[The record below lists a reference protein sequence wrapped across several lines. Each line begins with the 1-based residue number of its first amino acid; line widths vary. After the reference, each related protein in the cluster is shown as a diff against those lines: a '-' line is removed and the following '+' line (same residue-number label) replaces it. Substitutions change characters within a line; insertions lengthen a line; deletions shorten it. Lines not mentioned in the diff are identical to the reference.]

1 MNNNDYDTK
10 ELDVPTTSD
19 PLPSPYSSLVEVDWA
34 ALSDKGKVRANNE
47 DHFLL
52 GKAGRFLDVVST
64 NLRDGEVP
72 VRSEEIGYA
81 MVVADGMGGTEG
93 GEVASRLAI
102 ETLINLVLDL
112 PDWIFR
118 FDRHLAEKV
127 MRRSAER
134 YQMIDAEISRQA
146 EADPKLSNMGTT
158 MTGAVSLG
166 ADLILTHVGDS
177 RAYLQRKGRLQQL
190 TRDQT
195 LVQSLLDLGQIG
207 PEEVASHPMRH
218 VLTQALG
225 QRGGNVR
232 VEVQRIKLKDG
243 DCLLLCTD
251 GLTEMVP
258 DSQISGVLSKAENAE
273 KTCRTLVDMAN
284 ERGGRDNITVALAR
298 YRFPK

>member
-10 ELDVPTTSD
+10 ELDVPATSD
-19 PLPSPYSSLVEVDWA
+19 SVPSPYSSLVEVDWA
-34 ALSDKGKVRANNE
+34 ALSDKGKVRQNNE

-64 NLRDGEVP
+64 NLRNGEFP
-72 VRSEEIGYA
+72 VRSEETGYA

-93 GEVASRLAI
+93 GEIASRLAI

-134 YQMIDAEISRQA
+134 YQMIDAEIGRQA
-146 EADPKLSNMGTT
+146 EADPRLANMGTT

-166 ADLILTHVGDS
+166 GDLIVTHVGDS
-177 RAYLQRKGRLQQL
+177 RAYLQRQGRLQQL

-195 LVQSLLDLGQIG
+195 LVQSLLDLGQIA

-232 VEVQRIKLKDG
+232 VEVQRIRLKDG

-258 DSQISGVLSKAENAE
+258 DTQISGVISKAENAE

-298 YRFPK
+298 YRFPQ